1 MSFGAHVNALTAF
14 DRTIYQLHVPTDVE
28 GALEQ
33 SLLIMKE
40 QVSNQLLL
48 DEAIN
53 AERGVVLEEWRS
65 SQGSMSRIQD
75 ELLGSLLG
83 ERYANRLP
91 IGTKESIETFEPDAI
106 RRFYDTWYRPDLMA
120 VIAVGAVDPAEM
132 ETMIQNQFGT
142 LPKAPPMEVP
152 VFSADDHTD
161 WNIVVLSDKEITS
174 LQVSVN
180 FQENLENG
188 WKYTDYRRMLLQNI
202 VTQALQVRLLELTIQ
217 EDPPFLGAGPASSRF
232 SDQDFFW
239 SVNATTE
246 SDGALLGLE
255 TLLEEIERWKR
266 HGITDSE
273 LKSVTDDILTSIES
287 AYIDRDNRE
296 SSQLAE
302 ELVRSFVYNEPVP
315 GIELNWRL
323 PKICGR
329 NHKGRDQCL

>member
-1 MSFGAHVNALTAF
+1 
-14 DRTIYQLHVPTDVE
+14 
-28 GALEQ
+28 
-33 SLLIMKE
+33 
-40 QVSNQLLL
+40 
-48 DEAIN
+48 
-53 AERGVVLEEWRS
+53 
-65 SQGSMSRIQD
+65 
-75 ELLGSLLG
+75 
-83 ERYANRLP
+83 
-91 IGTKESIETFEPDAI
+91 
-106 RRFYDTWYRPDLMA
+106 
-120 VIAVGAVDPAEM
+120 M
-132 ETMIQNQFGT
+132 EI
-142 LPKAPPMEVP
+142 P

-273 LKSVTDDILTSIES
+273 LKS
-287 AYIDRDNRE
+287 DRR
-296 SSQLAE
+296 
-302 ELVRSFVYNEPVP
+302 Y
-315 GIELNWRL
+315 LN
-323 PKICGR
+323 
-329 NHKGRDQCL
+329 QY